1 MPLAHAHI
9 YPLPLSTDGP
19 TISVNWDSE
28 EMLGQVVTAYAAVKK
43 ERKSHRADEIAWQPT
58 KKASSNKTSPGAKLL
73 YETLGC
79 AMDSDSD
86 SD

>member
-28 EMLGQVVTAYAAVKK
+28 EMLGQVVMVYAAVKK
-43 ERKSHRADEIAWQPT
+43 EHKIHRTDEIAWQPT
-58 KKASSNKTSPGAKLL
+58 KKSSSNKTSPGVKKL
-73 YETLGC
+73 YEAQGC

-86 SD
+86 ID